1 MVLILRLSLLLGVFA
16 LIFKVLEQSNSQKFL
31 RFLHKV
37 LDAFTRNKI
46 VYIISKFCYS
56 LTHRF
61 FASPYAK
68 KVTII
73 SAFGLPIG
81 QAFRIFILIN
91 GPIIPYANFLLFL
104 LSINSVFRSMI
115 AFGRVLTGNLIWHDL
130 LKQSKRV
137 VPLIANPPVF
147 QNNNYN
153 DDNSSNKNNNN
164 DSEKHTEDQKK
175 KNEAFWLKLGA
186 IGSFTGAVVGVG
198 TLYVSLD
205 NSNTLEEKRKQL
217 QKEQEKLN
225 SERIQLME
233 KELAFE
239 KMRAD
244 NETIRANKWKQRER
258 DTAKLVSDF
267 KKPTEA
273 DKKK

>member
-68 KVTII
+68 NVTII
-73 SAFGLPIG
+73 SAVGLSIG

-147 QNNNYN
+147 QNN
-153 DDNSSNKNNNN
+153 NNNN

-233 KELAFE
+233 KELAFFQ
-239 KMRAD
+239 KRAD
-244 NETIRANKWKQRER
+244 NETIRANKWK
-258 DTAKLVSDF
+258 
-267 KKPTEA
+267 
-273 DKKK
+273 